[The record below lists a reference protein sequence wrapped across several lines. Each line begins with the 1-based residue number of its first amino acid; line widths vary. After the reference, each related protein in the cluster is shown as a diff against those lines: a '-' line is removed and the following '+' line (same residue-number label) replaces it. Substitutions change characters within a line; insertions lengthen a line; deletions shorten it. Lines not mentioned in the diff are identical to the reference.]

1 LLNAPGNEKEHHD
14 FISKQRVMVSMPK
27 GLWLRLDVPYSKDA
41 NKMRAVLAYCEP
53 GKEDRAGLLKAEG
66 CKNIPE
72 AVKSVL
78 EQAKSS
84 NIEIDSDLTLV
95 YPLDDRHGL
104 AGHARDEA
112 DRRQFKFSRHV
123 PGAMKLPVAFE
134 TGYENFDTGSPEDN
148 YDFDQARDAILQ
160 LNQEANDSF
169 NSNDLLEAM
178 GPLRHALWLALRHLG
193 WRHPGT
199 AYTLRNLG
207 YTLISTGNSD
217 NSIEVEALI
226 LKMVFSWECKAPSK
240 EAWKRSENLLDELA
254 SLCVALKAEEMGIA
268 LLNYKRELLTG

>member
-1 LLNAPGNEKEHHD
+1 ML
-14 FISKQRVMVSMPK
+14 K

-41 NKMRAVLAYCEP
+41 NKMRAVLAYSEP
-53 GKEDRAGLLKAEG
+53 GKEDNAKLLTAAD

-72 AVKSVL
+72 AVQSVL

-84 NIEIDSDLTLV
+84 NIEIDSNLTLV

-112 DRRQFKFSRHV
+112 DKKQFKFSRHV
-123 PGAMKLPVAFE
+123 PDAMKMPVDLE
-134 TGYENFDTGSPEDN
+134 TGYENFDTGSTEDT
-148 YDFDQARDAILQ
+148 YDFDQARAAILQ

-207 YTLISTGNSD
+207 YTLISTGNSE
-217 NSIEVEALI
+217 NAMEIEALL
-226 LKMVFSWECKAPSK
+226 LKMIYLWECKAPNK
-240 EAWKRSENLLDELA
+240 DIWKGSEHLLDELA
-254 SLCVALKAEEMGIA
+254 SLCVALKEEELGAM
-268 LLNYKRELLTG
+268 LLNHKTELLKG

>member
-1 LLNAPGNEKEHHD
+1 L
-14 FISKQRVMVSMPK
+14 
-27 GLWLRLDVPYSKDA
+27 
-41 NKMRAVLAYCEP
+41 RAVLAYCEP
-53 GKEDRAGLLKAEG
+53 GKEDYAKLLKADD
-66 CKNIPE
+66 CRNIPE
-72 AVKSVL
+72 AVKIVL

-84 NIEIDSDLTLV
+84 NIEIDSNFTLV
-95 YPLDDRHGL
+95 YPLDDRHDL

-112 DRRQFKFSRHV
+112 DKKQFKFSRHV
-123 PGAMKLPVAFE
+123 PDAMKLPVAFE
-134 TGYENFDTGSPEDN
+134 TGYENFDTWSAEDT
-148 YDFDQARDAILQ
+148 YDFNQARGAILQ

-217 NSIEVEALI
+217 NAIEVESLI
-226 LKMVFSWECKAPSK
+226 LKMIYLWEYKAPNK
-240 EAWKRSENLLDELA
+240 DAWKGSENLLDELA

-268 LLNYKRELLTG
+268 LQNYKRELLKG